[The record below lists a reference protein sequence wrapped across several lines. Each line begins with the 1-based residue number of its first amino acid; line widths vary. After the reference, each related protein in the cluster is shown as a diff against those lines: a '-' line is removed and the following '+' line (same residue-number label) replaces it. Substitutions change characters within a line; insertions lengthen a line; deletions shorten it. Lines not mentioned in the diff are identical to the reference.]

1 MRPLEVSP
9 NGENATV
16 EELGVAMEAAPNKR
30 SYMRLA
36 AVRALL
42 LGVARSQVCLLYQR
56 SDRWVRLWVELFNRG
71 GIDALASKPR
81 PGRPPKVKLERV
93 RDLLIP
99 VLADP
104 SRAGELHWTGVKL
117 HGWLKDQL
125 AVELGYRTV
134 IRYLHQL
141 DCHLRVPRTWPERQ
155 DERAR
160 AAFLEGLRPL
170 QDDPNVELWFGDEC
184 GVEGDPRL
192 RRRWV
197 VRGSRPQVPYFGDH
211 IRANVVGT
219 VCPATGQC
227 FTMIFDAVDT
237 DAFQL
242 FLDHLAQAVPLD
254 PTKRRLLI
262 VDNASW
268 HKAVRLNWHHFEPHF
283 LPAYSPDLNPIE
295 RLWLR
300 LKADWF
306 ADFLA
311 KTPQALHK
319 QLVAALHAFFKDPET
334 VAAQCAFRK

>member
-1 MRPLEVSP
+1 MRLLEVTP

-16 EELGVAMEAAPNKR
+16 EELGVAMEAAPTKR
-30 SYMRLA
+30 SYIRLA

-42 LGVARSQVCLLYQR
+42 LGVGRTQVCQLYDR
-56 SDRWVRLWVELFNRG
+56 SDRWVRLWIELFNRG

-81 PGRPPKVKLERV
+81 PGRPPKVKFERL

-141 DCHLRVPRTWPERQ
+141 DCNLRVPRTWPERQ
-155 DERAR
+155 DEHAR
-160 AAFLEGLRPL
+160 QAFLEGLRPL
-170 QDDPNVELWFGDEC
+170 QDDPDVELWFGDEC
-184 GVEGDPRL
+184 GVEGDPRP

-197 VRGSRPQVPYFGDH
+197 PRGSRPQVPYRGDH
-211 IRANVVGT
+211 IRANVVGA
-219 VCPATGQC
+219 VCPQSGQC
-227 FTMIFDAVDT
+227 FTMIFEGVDT

-242 FLDHLAQAVPLD
+242 FLDQLAQAVP
-254 PTKRRLLI
+254 PQPGKRPILT

-268 HKAVRLNWHHFEPHF
+268 HKAQRLNWHHFEPRY

-311 KTPQALHK
+311 KTPQALWK
-319 QLVAALHAFFKDPET
+319 RLADALLAYFQDPET